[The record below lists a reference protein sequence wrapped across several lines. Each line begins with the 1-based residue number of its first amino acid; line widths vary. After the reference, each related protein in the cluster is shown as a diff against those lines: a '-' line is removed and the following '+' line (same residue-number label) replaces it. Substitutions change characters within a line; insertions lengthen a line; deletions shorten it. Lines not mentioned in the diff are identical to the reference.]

1 MKLKDLMSCG
11 NTRNIDIRY
20 RIIINTFNCFL
31 GFFTFG
37 VLLFISGEVLQEL
50 GSSNGEQR
58 FVSHGFYMILFG
70 LMSAT
75 ISIIYLIFAIAKYA
89 KYKNERN
96 RQMFSTQPYT
106 ISSDNNIYTTDIFP
120 QNNDSRFDPPPPYS
134 AN

>member
-1 MKLKDLMSCG
+1 
-11 NTRNIDIRY
+11 
-20 RIIINTFNCFL
+20 
-31 GFFTFG
+31 
-37 VLLFISGEVLQEL
+37 LLFISGEVLQEL

-70 LMSAT
+70 LMSAI
-75 ISIIYLIFAIAKYA
+75 ISIIFLIVAITKYA

-120 QNNDSRFDPPPPYS
+120 QSNDSRFDLPPPYS
-134 AN
+134 TN